1 MSYNTEK
8 ISKERWAYSWSK
20 GKEVEDIFY
29 YTMSERGHK
38 VEKTNVHDDK
48 MKHIDFYVNGI
59 GVDIKA
65 SKSKEELWLE
75 VVNVKGFDGWLKGEA
90 KYIIFYINEVFYV
103 FEREGLLDYVK
114 TNVKET
120 TTKKEYNK
128 FYSRKEWLQD
138 DVIVKVRFSDIEHL
152 LKQTI

>member
-1 MSYNTEK
+1 M
-8 ISKERWAYSWSK
+8 
-20 GKEVEDIFY
+20 
-29 YTMSERGHK
+29 
-38 VEKTNVHDDK
+38 
-48 MKHIDFYVNGI
+48 
-59 GVDIKA
+59 
-65 SKSKEELWLE
+65 
-75 VVNVKGFDGWLKGEA
+75 
-90 KYIIFYINEVFYV
+90 FYV
-103 FEREGLLDYVK
+103 FERVGLLDYVK